1 LLPSPGPSLAPKHGS
16 SSVIARHNFRDLTL
30 ELSGVRVPVREFRQR
45 AQSPQV
51 LCPILRPQL
60 PLQHNCVIKYLPALP
75 SILDYHLRILM
86 HHNFWFHDFIKLLP
100 TIRTIEDPTTLE
112 QIEIAVQ
119 LGNEISATRI
129 GYDDE
134 NCIWAIR

>member
-1 LLPSPGPSLAPKHGS
+1 VPQFASLDNK
-16 SSVIARHNFRDLTL
+16 
-30 ELSGVRVPVREFRQR
+30 

-51 LCPILRPQL
+51 LCLILRPRL

-86 HHNFWFHDFIKLLP
+86 HHNFWFHDFIKLLL
-100 TIRTIEDPTTLE
+100 TIRTIEDPTILE
-112 QIEIAVQ
+112 EIEIAVQ

-129 GYDDE
+129 GYNDE
-134 NCIWAIR
+134 ICIWAIR